1 MITENL
7 LSHDPDC
14 IFCKI
19 IEGKIPSKK
28 VYEDEDI
35 LAFHD
40 IHPAAPIHFL
50 MIPKIHLS
58 MLSESTMENQQ
69 LLGKMMVLAPKL
81 AFEAGA
87 RPGKAGGF
95 KVLINNGADGGQE
108 VYHLHMHVLAGP
120 RPWKHELP
128 G

>member
-1 MITENL
+1 M
-7 LSHDPDC
+7 SHDPDC

-50 MIPKIHLS
+50 MIPKIHLP
-58 MLSESTMENQQ
+58 MLSDSTMENQQ
-69 LLGKMMVLAPKL
+69 LLGKMMVLAAAAGL
-81 AFEAGA
+81 A
-87 RPGKAGGF
+87 PQIKA
-95 KVLINNGADGGQE
+95 N
-108 VYHLHMHVLAGP
+108 
-120 RPWKHELP
+120 LP
-128 G
+128 TLQRMT